1 MKKIDDT
8 LRNIGIAPK
17 SPLNDQELSTYLSI
31 VEPTLTN
38 LKQALY
44 TDLMELIGEE
54 DNSPMYFAEL
64 YKGQAH
70 DATMKRASANAKI
83 AELRTKI
90 KDYLGIEDEV

>member
-44 TDLMELIGEE
+44 TDLMELISNIYTFEPFDDEE
-54 DNSPMYFAEL
+54 
-64 YKGQAH
+64 Q
-70 DATMKRASANAKI
+70 
-83 AELRTKI
+83 LRNILEAKI